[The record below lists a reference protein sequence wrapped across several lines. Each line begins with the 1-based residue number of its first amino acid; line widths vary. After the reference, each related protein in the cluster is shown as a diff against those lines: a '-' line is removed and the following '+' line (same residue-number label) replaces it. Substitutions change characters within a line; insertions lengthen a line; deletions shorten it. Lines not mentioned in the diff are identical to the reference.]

1 LPDALAASSLLMV
14 FMGLLAFFTLLY
26 VPAPYGRYQ
35 SVSGAFYSLGLPD
48 LPGPAAWLLQECPA
62 FFCFLYQVGASSAPA
77 ARALTPNAVLLAAF
91 AAHYFNRSFVYPL
104 RLVGGKTTPA
114 GVFLMALA
122 FCVWNGTAQGA
133 YLARAAQWG
142 GAAEALLAPRFVGGV
157 LLGALGA
164 LVNLEADAILR
175 GLRKPGD
182 KGYYI
187 PRVGGLPAAPRA
199 RAPAPADSHHHHHHH
214 HQTTATTTTTRRAA
228 PLSWS
233 AAPTFLGRSW
243 SGRGLP
249 LPRTR
254 RYRASAPRL
263 RRCSSCPWRAC
274 CCTPPL
280 RLPCSPFVTSR
291 PAAHS
296 TTPTTRSA
304 LAPRTPRTATR

>member
-1 LPDALAASSLLMV
+1 MAAFSECLTGLSRFFSTAPLSDAALPDALAASSLLMV

-175 GLRKPGD
+175 GLRAPGD

-187 PRVGGLPAAPRA
+187 PRVRAEARA
-199 RAPAPADSHHHHHHH
+199 RARAAPPPPRPPPPPPRPPHPPSPPSP
-214 HQTTATTTTTRRAA
+214 TAPRAA
-228 PLSWS
+228 PLSSLAARTFS
-233 AAPTFLGRSW
+233 ARS
-243 SGRGLP
+243 
-249 LPRTR
+249 
-254 RYRASAPRL
+254 
-263 RRCSSCPWRAC
+263 
-274 CCTPPL
+274 
-280 RLPCSPFVTSR
+280 
-291 PAAHS
+291 
-296 TTPTTRSA
+296 
-304 LAPRTPRTATR
+304 